1 MHQVSGYVLEND
13 VNLHLENYALLG
25 LTFNLDPLVILDQVF
40 ASTLLIHALAKAK
53 PSAYQKE
60 TDLERFFESAFGR
73 NTFKNSLFVVREYL
87 KETTH

>member
-1 MHQVSGYVLEND
+1 
-13 VNLHLENYALLG
+13 
-25 LTFNLDPLVILDQVF
+25 
-40 ASTLLIHALAKAK
+40 LIHALAKAK